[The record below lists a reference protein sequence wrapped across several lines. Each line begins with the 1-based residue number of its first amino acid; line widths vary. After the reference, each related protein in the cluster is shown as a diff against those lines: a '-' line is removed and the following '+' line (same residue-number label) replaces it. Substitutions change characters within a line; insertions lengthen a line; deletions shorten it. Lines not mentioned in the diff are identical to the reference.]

1 MTVKVMFE
9 MQLYSSAVP
18 TEAQRLKKRVS
29 WAEDSNLVSVHYFEM
44 DESERGKIF
53 FCCFWLRH
61 CIIIYMTLCIA

>member
-1 MTVKVMFE
+1 MIVKVMFE
-9 MQLYSSAVP
+9 MHLYSSAVP

-53 FCCFWLRH
+53 FVVFGLD
-61 CIIIYMTLCIA
+61 TV